1 VGYGVVGSG
10 RLTRPT
16 LGCAYQ
22 TPDCSPA
29 PAVRTWGRR
38 LATEVAAVLAD
49 GFADGAHFVDLA
61 SVRNSALVQVTVAHL
76 RRVGDAVPDRGLG
89 GLTPANGAVQAIR
102 RNCSGRSD
110 GSAKVMGC
118 YSVVS
123 AMARRQGSAILA
135 VGRVKPEQSTVMH
148 RAGQL
153 SQVAPGRCGVDP
165 TGTRIAPL
173 DKNSDRYYELL
184 FGAARVGQA
193 GRDSNAR

>member
-1 VGYGVVGSG
+1 MADARQLTFTGPSG
-10 RLTRPT
+10 GGKT
-16 LGCAYQ
+16 
-22 TPDCSPA
+22 
-29 PAVRTWGRR
+29 R
-38 LATEVAAVLAD
+38 LATEVAAILAD
-49 GFADGAHFVDLA
+49 GFADGVHFVDLA
-61 SVRNSALVQVTVAHL
+61 SIRNPVPVQVTIADPVG
-76 RRVGDAVPDRGLG
+76 VGDAVPDRGPG
-89 GLTPANGAVQAIR
+89 GRAPGDGAEEAIR

-153 SQVAPGRCGVDP
+153 SQVSPGLCAVNP
-165 TGTRIAPL
+165 TGTRIAQL
-173 DKNSDRYYELL
+173 DRNSDRYYELL

-193 GRDSNAR
+193 GGDSNAR